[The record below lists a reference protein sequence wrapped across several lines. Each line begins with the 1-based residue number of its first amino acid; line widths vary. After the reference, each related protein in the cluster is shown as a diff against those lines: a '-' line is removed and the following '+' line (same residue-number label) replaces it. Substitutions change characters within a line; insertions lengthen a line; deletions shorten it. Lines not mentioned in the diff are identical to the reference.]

1 MEKIYIETATVGQ
14 AQLDKQSPCYGFTG
28 ALSSFCKAQ
37 DEAIPSWC
45 SKASISGAEGERFGR
60 NMGGG
65 DCPGCSTVERGA
77 RLTPLPG
84 TACAQSLAFWVKNW
98 EFWASLLPN
107 YKKKKSQKV
116 HFCTRA
122 VISAMPHLPVAEHE
136 VLNTPGTHINRGKS
150 WADPRWKL

>member
-1 MEKIYIETATVGQ
+1 MMEKIYIETATAGQ

-28 ALSSFCKAQ
+28 ALSIFCKAQ

-84 TACAQSLAFWVKNW
+84 TACAQSLAF
-98 EFWASLLPN
+98 
-107 YKKKKSQKV
+107 
-116 HFCTRA
+116 
-122 VISAMPHLPVAEHE
+122 
-136 VLNTPGTHINRGKS
+136 G
-150 WADPRWKL
+150 